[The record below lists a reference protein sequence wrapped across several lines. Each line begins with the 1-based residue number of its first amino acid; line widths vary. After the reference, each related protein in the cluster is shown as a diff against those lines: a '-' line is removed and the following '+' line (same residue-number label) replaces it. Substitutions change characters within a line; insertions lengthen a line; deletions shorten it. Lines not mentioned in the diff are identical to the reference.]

1 MQQEDINFDVNFNN
15 DFLDYKD
22 NGYDSIEDSFAN
34 TISESLDPDMPL
46 DSEYDN
52 YNPFGSYE
60 DTDYRYSS
68 LDRIDGMIEED
79 ISNNVCSP
87 YDSGFDDEHPIPSY
101 KELRNAGFTD
111 FEAKQIIYGNHEIYS
126 DKELYDCLY
135 GSENPKEAYDAM
147 IRKKTDEAMNKIDDF
162 MFNI

>member
-1 MQQEDINFDVNFNN
+1 MRQEDMNFNN
-15 DFLDYKD
+15 DYLDYKD
-22 NGYDSIEDSFAN
+22 NGYDSIVDSFAN

-46 DSEYDN
+46 DSESDN

-60 DTDYRYSS
+60 NTDYRYSS
-68 LDRIDGMIEED
+68 LDCIDSMIAED
-79 ISNNVCSP
+79 ISNNVFSP

-135 GSENPKEAYDAM
+135 GSEKPKESIRCYDS
-147 IRKKTDEAMNKIDDF
+147 
-162 MFNI
+162 